1 MIARPRSEARRWFD
15 SRRWFDARAR
25 SDSGAV
31 SSMIAVL
38 GFAIFV
44 SLALV
49 VDGGR
54 QLAALSE
61 ARDIADNA
69 ARFGTQEVDLDEWR
83 DTGRPVINQSE
94 AGVRVAEFFSNHVT
108 PGRANGRVVPST
120 GPDADITVTVE
131 VTIRPVSFFFPA
143 RDAVVTESA
152 TALDGV
158 VNP

>member
-1 MIARPRSEARRWFD
+1 M
-15 SRRWFDARAR
+15 SRGGIGAGADDR
-25 SDSGAV
+25 GAV

-38 GFAIFV
+38 GFAIFA

-69 ARFGTQEVDLDEWR
+69 ARFGSQQVDLDQWR
-83 DTGRPVINQSE
+83 ATGRPVIDRRAAE
-94 AGVRVAEFFSNHVT
+94 ARVDVFFADHVI
-108 PGRANGRVVPST
+108 PGTATGRIVPSV

-131 VTIRPVSFFFPA
+131 VTVRPASFFFPP
-143 RDAVVTESA
+143 RDAIATESA
-152 TALDGV
+152 TARGGIIT
-158 VNP
+158 P

>member
-1 MIARPRSEARRWFD
+1 MIGLGLRGPPDPNRE
-15 SRRWFDARAR
+15 
-25 SDSGAV
+25 SGAV

-38 GFAIFV
+38 GFAILA

-69 ARFGTQEVDLDEWR
+69 ARFGSQEVNLELWR
-83 DTGRPVINQSE
+83 DTGRPVINRNDAE
-94 AGVRVAEFFSNHVT
+94 ARVAEFFGNHVI
-108 PGRANGRVVPST
+108 PGTAQGRVVTST

-131 VTIRPVSFFFPA
+131 VRLTPTSFLFPA
-143 RDAVVTESA
+143 REVVVTESA

-158 VNP
+158 TNP

>member
-1 MIARPRSEARRWFD
+1 MF
-15 SRRWFDARAR
+15 
-25 SDSGAV
+25 
-31 SSMIAVL
+31 AVL

-69 ARFGTQEVDLDEWR
+69 ARFGTQEVDLDIWR
-83 DTGRPVINQSE
+83 DTGRPVIDPPAAE
-94 AGVRVAEFFSNHVT
+94 ARVAEYFANHVS
-108 PGRANGRVVPST
+108 PGRATHRVTVN
-120 GPDADITVTVE
+120 DITVTVE
-131 VTIRPVSFFFPA
+131 VTVRPASFFFPA
-143 RDAVVTESA
+143 RDAIVTESA

>member
-1 MIARPRSEARRWFD
+1 MF
-15 SRRWFDARAR
+15 
-25 SDSGAV
+25 
-31 SSMIAVL
+31 AVL

-69 ARFGTQEVDLDEWR
+69 ARAGSQAVDFDAFR
-83 DTGRPVINQSE
+83 DTGRPMIDRAEAEVLVADYLSTFVI
-94 AGVRVAEFFSNHVT
+94 
-108 PGRANGRVVPST
+108 PGRATGRVVPST
-120 GPDADITVTVE
+120 GPDADVTVTVE
-131 VTIRPVSFFFPA
+131 VTIRPRRFFFGP

-152 TALDGV
+152 NALDGV
-158 VNP
+158 VEES